1 MTSGAPAPHNL
12 REIFRSVLKLQV
24 QHSSGK
30 MENTLSLVLILL
42 ATAVLVVVLCR
53 ILHLPVMLGYLV
65 VGILIGPHALAWMP
79 DAAGTQ
85 HLAEFGVVFLMFSIG
100 LEFSLTR
107 LTAMKRT
114 VFGLGGAQVAATMLL
129 VMAIAAL
136 FGLDWRAGLA
146 LGGVLAM
153 SSTAI
158 VSKMLVERAEL
169 NLPYGQQMMGVL
181 LFQDLAVVP
190 LLIIIPALASN
201 PDDLYATLGF
211 AMLKAVAVLLVLL
224 VFGQH
229 VMRPWFHVV
238 ARQKSSELFMLNV
251 LLITL
256 GLAYFTEFAGLS
268 LALGAF
274 VAGMLISETEYRYQV
289 EEDIKPFRDVLLGLF
304 FVTIGMKLDLGGVA
318 GNFGWILLAL
328 LALILFKALIVALLA
343 RAFEGDWGVAL
354 RSAIGLAQAGEFGFV
369 LLTLADGAHLLGD
382 ATMQITLAT
391 MLLSMLAAPFL
402 IQHGEAIARRFS
414 AAEWTSRAMQMH
426 QIAIQSMGSSGH
438 IIICGYGRSG
448 HTLASFLEE
457 EKLSFIALD
466 LDSRRVREA
475 AAAKK
480 SVVYGDAAKREVL
493 MAAGLMRARALV
505 ISYKDK
511 HSALVVLR
519 HVKELRPDLPVVV
532 RTTDDTHVEALKDAG
547 AAEVVAEVLEGSV
560 MLASQT
566 LLMAGVPLSRVL
578 RRVQESRARRY
589 AVFNSYLRTP
599 QYEVGDATDRL
610 QPRFL
615 SVLLKEDSIAVGK
628 HLREVGLDALNVEVN
643 AVRRYGVHGAQPS
656 EEMRLQEGDVLVLLG
671 LPEAL
676 QQAEVML
683 HKG

>member
-1 MTSGAPAPHNL
+1 
-12 REIFRSVLKLQV
+12 
-24 QHSSGK
+24 

-114 VFGLGGAQVAATMLL
+114 VFGLGGAQVIATILL
-129 VMAIAAL
+129 VMAVAAL

-201 PDDLYATLGF
+201 PDDLSSTLAF
-211 AMLKAVAVLLVLL
+211 AALKAVAVLLVLL

-256 GLAYFTEFAGLS
+256 GLAYFTELAGLS

-304 FVTIGMKLDLGGVA
+304 FVTIGMKLDLGSVLA
-318 GNFGWILLAL
+318 DFGWVMLAL
-328 LALILFKALIVALLA
+328 LALILLKVLIVALLA

-369 LLTLADGAHLLGD
+369 LLTLADGAHLLND
-382 ATMQITLAT
+382 ATMQITLAA

-414 AAEWTSRAMQMH
+414 AAEWTHRAMQMH
-426 QIAIQSMGSSGH
+426 QIAIQSMSSSGH

-448 HTLASFLEE
+448 QTLASFLEE

-493 MAAGLMRARALV
+493 MAAGLMRAKALV

-511 HSALVVLR
+511 HSALAILR

-532 RTTDDTHVEALKDAG
+532 RTTDDTHVEALKEAG

-566 LLMAGVPLSRVL
+566 LLMAGVPLNRVI

-589 AVFNSYLRTP
+589 AVFSGYLRTP
-599 QYEVGDATDRL
+599 QYEVGEATDRL
-610 QPRFL
+610 QQRFL
-615 SVLLKEDSIAVGK
+615 SVLLKEDSVAVGK
-628 HLREVGLDALNVEVN
+628 QLREVGLDALNVEVN
-643 AVRRYGVHGAQPS
+643 AVRRHGVRGAQPS
-656 EEMRLQEGDVLVLLG
+656 KEMRLQAGDVLVLLG

-676 QQAEVML
+676 QQAEEKL

>member
-1 MTSGAPAPHNL
+1 MDS
-12 REIFRSVLKLQV
+12 I
-24 QHSSGK
+24 
-30 MENTLSLVLILL
+30 LSLVLILL
-42 ATAVLVVVLCR
+42 STAVLVVVLCR

-65 VGILIGPHALAWMP
+65 VGILIGPYALAWIP
-79 DAAGTQ
+79 DAAGTR

-100 LEFSLTR
+100 LEFSLMR
-107 LTAMKRT
+107 LTAMKQT
-114 VFGLGGAQVAATMLL
+114 VFGLGGAQVVVTMLL
-129 VMAIAAL
+129 VMAGTAVL
-136 FGLDWRAGLA
+136 GLDWRSGLA

-201 PDDLYATLGF
+201 PNDLSITLAYATL
-211 AMLKAVAVLLVLL
+211 KAIAVLLVLL
-224 VFGQH
+224 LFGQRI
-229 VMRPWFHVV
+229 MRPWFHVV
-238 ARQKSSELFMLNV
+238 AQQKSSELFMLNV

-256 GLAYFTEFAGLS
+256 GLAYFTELAGLS

-304 FVTIGMKLDLGGVA
+304 FVTIGMRLNLDSVVA
-318 GNFGWILLAL
+318 DIGWVLLAL
-328 LALILFKALIVALLA
+328 LVMILLKALIVALLA
-343 RAFEGDWGVAL
+343 RTFEGDWGVAL
-354 RSAIGLAQAGEFGFV
+354 RSAIGLAQGGEFGFV
-369 LLTLADGAHLLGD
+369 LLTLADGAHLLSVE
-382 ATMQITLAT
+382 TMQVTLAA
-391 MLLSMLAAPFL
+391 MLLSMLVAPFL
-402 IQHGEAIARRFS
+402 IQHGEAITRRFS
-414 AAEWTSRAMQMH
+414 AAEWTNRAMQLH

-457 EKLSFIALD
+457 ENLRFIALD

-475 AAAKK
+475 IAAKK

-493 MAAGLMRARALV
+493 MAAGLMRASALV
-505 ISYKDK
+505 VSYKDK
-511 HSALVVLR
+511 HSALAILR

-532 RTTDDTHVEALKDAG
+532 RTTDDTHVEVLKEAG

-566 LLMAGVPLSRVL
+566 LLMAGVPLNRVI

-589 AVFNSYLRTP
+589 AVFSGYLRTP
-599 QYEVGDATDRL
+599 QYEVGETTDRL
-610 QPRFL
+610 QQRFL
-615 SVLLKEDSIAVGK
+615 SVLLKEDSIAAGMR
-628 HLREVGLDALNVEVN
+628 LREVGLDALNVEVN
-643 AVRRYGVHGAQPS
+643 AVRRRGVHGAQPS
-656 EEMRLQEGDVLVLLG
+656 EEMQLQAGDVLVLLG

-676 QQAEVML
+676 QQAEERL

>member
-1 MTSGAPAPHNL
+1 MDNSLT
-12 REIFRSVLKLQV
+12 
-24 QHSSGK
+24 
-30 MENTLSLVLILL
+30 LVLILL

-53 ILHLPVMLGYLV
+53 ILRLPVMLGYLT
-65 VGILIGPHALAWMP
+65 VGILIGPHALAWIP
-79 DAAGTQ
+79 DAPGTR

-100 LEFSLTR
+100 LEFSLSK
-107 LTAMKRT
+107 LMAMKRT
-114 VFGLGGAQVAATMLL
+114 VFGLGGAQVLVTMLL
-129 VMAIAAL
+129 AGGATLL
-136 FGLDWRAGLA
+136 FGLTWQMGLA

-190 LLIIIPALASN
+190 LLIIIPALAAD
-201 PDDLYATLGF
+201 PHDLPVTLGI
-211 AMLKAVAVLLVLL
+211 AMFKASFVLVVLL

-229 VMRPWFHVV
+229 LMRHWFHLV

-256 GLAYFTEFAGLS
+256 GLAYLTELAGLS

-274 VAGMLISETEYRYQV
+274 VAGMLISETEYRFQV

-304 FVTIGMKLDLGGVA
+304 FVTIGMKLNLGSVLA
-318 GNFGWILLAL
+318 QLGWVLLAL
-328 LALILFKALIVALLA
+328 LALILLKAMVVAVLA
-343 RAFEGDWGVAL
+343 RYMEGDWGVAL

-369 LLTLADGAHLLGD
+369 LLTLADNAHLLYGD
-382 ATMQITLAT
+382 TMQITLAA

-414 AAEWTSRAMQMH
+414 AAEWTNRAMQMH
-426 QIAIQSMGSSGH
+426 QIAVQSMGRNSH
-438 IIICGYGRSG
+438 VIICGYGRSG
-448 HTLASFLEE
+448 STLGQFLEQE
-457 EKLSFIALD
+457 RLSFIALD

-475 AAAKK
+475 VAAKK

-493 MAAGLMRARALV
+493 MAAGLMRAKALIV
-505 ISYKDK
+505 SYKDQ
-511 HSALVVLR
+511 HSALAILR

-532 RTTDDTHVEALKDAG
+532 RTNDDTHVEALKEAG

-560 MLASQT
+560 MLASQA
-566 LLMAGVPLSRVL
+566 LLLAGVPLNRVI
-578 RRVQESRARRY
+578 RQIQESRARRY
-589 AVFNSYLRTP
+589 AVFSGYFRTASD
-599 QYEVGDATDRL
+599 VGDATESL
-610 QPRFL
+610 QARFL
-615 SVLLKEDSIAVGK
+615 SVLLKTESFAVNK
-628 HLREVGLDALNVEVN
+628 RLREMHLDSLGVEVN
-643 AVRRYGVHGAQPS
+643 AVRRRGVRGAQPS
-656 EEMRLQEGDVLVLLG
+656 EEMLLQAGDVLVLLG

-676 QQAEVML
+676 QHAEAKL
-683 HKG
+683 LRG

>member
-1 MTSGAPAPHNL
+1 
-12 REIFRSVLKLQV
+12 
-24 QHSSGK
+24 
-30 MENTLSLVLILL
+30 MESTLSLVLVLL
-42 ATAVLVVVLCR
+42 ASAVLVVVLCR
-53 ILHLPVMLGYLV
+53 ILHLPVMLGYLI
-65 VGILIGPHALAWMP
+65 VGILIGPHALAWIP
-79 DAAGTQ
+79 DAVGTQ

-100 LEFSLTR
+100 LEFSLVR
-107 LTAMKRT
+107 LMAMKRT
-114 VFGLGGAQVAATMLL
+114 VFGLGGAQVVMTILP

-136 FGLDWRAGLA
+136 FGLSWQAGLA

-181 LFQDLAVVP
+181 LFQDIAVVP
-190 LLIIIPALASN
+190 LLIIIPALATST
-201 PDDLYATLGF
+201 DDLPATLAYATL
-211 AMLKAVAVLLVLL
+211 KAAAVLLVLL
-224 VFGQH
+224 VFGQRM
-229 VMRPWFHVV
+229 MRSWFHVV

-256 GLAYFTEFAGLS
+256 GLAYFTELAGLS

-304 FVTIGMKLDLGGVA
+304 FVTIGMKLDLGNVMA
-318 GNFGWILLAL
+318 EFGWVLLVL
-328 LALILFKALIVALLA
+328 CGLILFKALIVALLA

-369 LLTLADGAHLLGD
+369 LLTLADGAHLLDG
-382 ATMQITLAT
+382 ATLQIVLAA
-391 MLLSMLAAPFL
+391 MLLSMLAAPFM

-414 AAEWTSRAMQMH
+414 TAEWTNRAMQMH
-426 QIAIQSMGSSGH
+426 QIAIQSMASRGH
-438 IIICGYGRSG
+438 VILCGYGRSG
-448 HTLASFLEE
+448 QKLASFLEE

-466 LDSRRVREA
+466 LDSRRVHEA
-475 AAAKK
+475 IAAKK
-480 SVVYGDAAKREVL
+480 RVVYGNAAKREVL
-493 MAAGLMRARALV
+493 MAAGLMRAKALV
-505 ISYKDK
+505 VTYSDK
-511 HSALVVLR
+511 HSALAILR

-532 RTTDDTHVEALKDAG
+532 RTNDDTHVEALKEAG

-566 LLMAGVPLSRVL
+566 MLMSGVPLNRVI

-589 AVFNSYLRTP
+589 AAFSGYLRNAP
-599 QYEVGDATDRL
+599 SDIGEATESQ

-615 SVLLKEDSIAVGK
+615 SVLIKEDSAAAGK
-628 HLREVGLDALNVEVN
+628 RLREIGLDTLNVEVN
-643 AVRRYGVHGAQPS
+643 AVRRRGVQGAQPS
-656 EEMRLQEGDVLVLLG
+656 EEMLLQAGDVLVLLG
-671 LPEAL
+671 LPGTL
-676 QQAEVML
+676 QLAEERL